1 MPWVHASEPLR
12 VGLVRFRGGG
22 EAGGLAC
29 AIAERDDV
37 DEEVPG
43 SGGLACKAGVGCVG
57 SWRACGRF
65 GGEAGGS
72 FVWWAWVEG
81 RAPGSCARFRG
92 GVSGGVVHEAGIVV
106 AGGGGERD
114 TRSGGERGGG
124 MWGAW
129 GVVGD
134 VMGGGSRVVG
144 WGSPV
149 VWTCS
154 WARAVRYACWRE
166 IQVSREM
173 CMGGRGGE
181 SDMRRVSL
189 SWEIWSISSSVIRNR
204 ASGAE
209 SNEAIYVE
217 PVGV

>member
-1 MPWVHASEPLR
+1 MPWVRASEPSR
-12 VGLVRFRGGG
+12 VGLVCFRGGG

-43 SGGLACKAGVGCVG
+43 SGGVACKAGVGCGG

-72 FVWWAWVEG
+72 FVCWVWLEG
-81 RAPGSCARFRG
+81 RGSCALFRG
-92 GVSGGVVHEAGIVV
+92 GATGGVVREAGIVV
-106 AGGGGERD
+106 VGGGGERD
-114 TRSGGERGGG
+114 TRSGGDRRGG
-124 MWGAW
+124 MWRAW
-129 GVVGD
+129 GAVGGD
-134 VMGGGSRVVG
+134 VMDGGSRVVG

-149 VWTCS
+149 VWMCS

-173 CMGGRGGE
+173 CMGGRGG
-181 SDMRRVSL
+181 DVRRVSL
-189 SWEIWSISSSVIRNR
+189 L
-204 ASGAE
+204 
-209 SNEAIYVE
+209 
-217 PVGV
+217 